1 MSERVDRAFL
11 DFWDSL
17 PSKPDTTIRC
27 FDRGETFS
35 VHFNDALFVGQHYLK
50 NAATINSISVDG
62 IPIPSIFIP
71 RKDTDFFRFLLL
83 SKQYRVEMYSVNSK
97 YGNEKDWAL
106 SAQASPGNLTEMEEY
121 LYLPNGN
128 GDESTLLSILVK
140 FSNGEC
146 IVSLAFCHLE
156 DHRFLIGHF
165 SDSSLFPNLETAII
179 QLGVRECLL
188 PCWLLNNENTKQ
200 DKRAA
205 LPFLQLVLERS
216 NVLVTELDKAE
227 YFVDDVSEDL
237 RVLLKNDGASSS
249 ESDFLSLFRA
259 RSELSDAFQ
268 CLGAILKFLR
278 LNSNESLAHNFT
290 ISQFSLENHVRLDS
304 AALNALHLLPSS
316 DAVNKYQ
323 SVYGVLNHC
332 RTPQGQRLL
341 AEWLRQPLTDIARI
355 NERLDL
361 VEAFVDDSSLRHT
374 FNETFLRRV
383 PDLPRLARRLQMSK
397 AKLPDIYRVYRVVC
411 SLPEAISHLRRNQGP
426 HAALLDHCFVSALQT
441 AEANFSKFVEMIEST
456 LDLEAAAS
464 RNEFI
469 IRPDFE
475 PELQDIKERMEN
487 VESAILH
494 EFQEVASNVGLEAGK
509 TIKLES
515 SDGMG
520 FYLRVTL
527 KMEKQIRGISW
538 LKKIDMQKGGVRCRS
553 AELSRLNEEH
563 TSLKDQYAKAQRCV
577 VNELLTVA
585 CGYAEPLYTLG
596 ACTARLDVVVSL
608 AMAAVSAPQQYVRP
622 RFARQDPASAGIRLR
637 DFRHP
642 CLEMQ
647 DGVSVIPNDV
657 DLQRGKQI
665 FKTITG
671 PNMGGKSTY
680 IRGTGVVL
688 AMAQAGSFVPCSEA
702 DLVPVDAIMARVG
715 AADCQLR
722 GISTFMAEMLETVA
736 VLKLATR
743 DSLVIVDELGRGT
756 STYDGFGLAWA
767 ISAHLAASV
776 GCFTLFATHFHELT
790 SMALIMPGLVA
801 NYRVSAEVISDGD
814 DGCQPGAGSD
824 VVMLY
829 KVEPAVDSTFGDA
842 WN

>member
-1 MSERVDRAFL
+1 
-11 DFWDSL
+11 
-17 PSKPDTTIRC
+17 
-27 FDRGETFS
+27 
-35 VHFNDALFVGQHYLK
+35 
-50 NAATINSISVDG
+50 
-62 IPIPSIFIP
+62 
-71 RKDTDFFRFLLL
+71 
-83 SKQYRVEMYSVNSK
+83 MYSVNSK

-106 SAQASPGNLTEMEEY
+106 SAQ
-121 LYLPNGN
+121 
-128 GDESTLLSILVK
+128 
-140 FSNGEC
+140 

-374 FNETFLRRV
+374 FNETFLRR
-383 PDLPRLARRLQMSK
+383 
-397 AKLPDIYRVYRVVC
+397 DIYRVYRVVC

-475 PELQDIKERMEN
+475 PELQGTVPLKKKERRRTH
-487 VESAILH
+487 AH
-494 EFQEVASNVGLEAGK
+494 AGK

-829 KVEPAVDSTFGDA
+829 KVEPGICDQSYGLKVARSIGLPADLVDEAEAASAQEEKLESMWVRLEEAAAAAAHHATSTYPQQQVAVARLSGFDLVVFCVVGIGVSLYAHNHTPTH
-842 WN
+842 